1 MLAVIVVKVSVIMP
15 SLNVASYIEEC
26 IESVL
31 GQDLNDIEIICIDA
45 GSTDGTKE
53 LLKNYEHIDNRIRII
68 DSPVRSYGYQI
79 NLGIRESVGEYI
91 SIVETDDYIAPNMLS
106 YLYEQAKQ
114 YDADVSKADYE
125 RFYLDD
131 KGEKIFATNHLFSG
145 SEKKYY
151 GCRIGK
157 EEVPERVYYDDAN
170 IWCSIYRRSFLIDK
184 NIHLNESAGAAFQD
198 IGFMQQIHMFADSM
212 VFSSIP
218 LYYYRTDR
226 IASSI
231 NNSNWL
237 RNVYQE
243 FEFISNSNVVKTK
256 EWMGTQN
263 LFVNRILCI
272 YISALQNAIINTNFE
287 IDNVHW
293 RPYYEKFRPVIKSF
307 IDDYVIIKSKIL
319 SDLKI
324 PLLLS
329 IYSLKSYRDYVKVK
343 YDDMKRKKKYLLQ
356 QCLNKVCII
365 FGSGVRGK
373 KVCTFLRDNGVK
385 ITAFWDNDK
394 SKWGTEYQDIPIVQP
409 KSMSADNVAAYVVA
423 IRGGRDAI
431 TKQLKELGVIE
442 ENIYYFDW

>member
-1 MLAVIVVKVSVIMP
+1 MLVVMIVKISVIMP

-53 LLKNYEHIDNRIRII
+53 LLKKYAHIDNRIRII
-68 DSPVRSYGYQI
+68 ESPVRSYGYQI
-79 NLGIRESVGEYI
+79 NVGIRESRGEYI
-91 SIVETDDYIAPNMLS
+91 SIVETDDYIASNMLS

-131 KGEKIFATNHLFSG
+131 KGKKIFTTNHLFSG

-151 GCRIGK
+151 DCIISK
-157 EEVPERVYYDDAN
+157 EEVPESVYYDDGN
-170 IWCSIYRRSFLIDK
+170 IWSSIYRRSFVVNN
-184 NIHLNESAGAAFQD
+184 NILLNESPGAAFQD
-198 IGFMQQIHMFADSM
+198 IGFMQQIHMFAKSM
-212 VFSSIP
+212 TFSAIP

-226 IASSI
+226 IDSSI

-243 FEFISNSNVVKTK
+243 FEFISNSDVVKTK
-256 EWMGTQN
+256 EWMETKN

-293 RPYYEKFRPVIKSF
+293 RLYYEKFRPIIKKF

-319 SDLKI
+319 SDSKI

-329 IYSLKSYRDYVKVK
+329 VYSLKSYRDYIKVK
-343 YDDMKRKKKYLLQ
+343 YDDMKRKKNYLLQ
-356 QCLNKVCII
+356 QCHNKECII
-365 FGSGVRGK
+365 FGSGARGHK
-373 KVCTFLRDNGVK
+373 ACTFLRDNGIK
-385 ITAFWDNDK
+385 IIAFWDNDK
-394 SKWGTEYQDIPIVQP
+394 NKWGAEYQDIPIVQP
-409 KSMSADNVAAYVVA
+409 TSVSAGDVTAYVVA
-423 IRGGRDAI
+423 VRGLEDTI
-431 TKQLKELGVIE
+431 TRQLKELGVIE